1 MQRNPTRKRR
11 AASDDE
17 RFVTSLLD
25 WYVNRRRDLP
35 WRRSSDPYHIWLSEV
50 MLQQTRVETVLPY
63 FERFLA
69 RFPRLEILA
78 AASEDDVLA
87 LWSGLGYYRRAR
99 SLREGARIVVE
110 RHGGEFPRD
119 YREALDLPGI
129 GPYTA
134 AAILSIAYGI
144 PHPVVD
150 GNVERVVTR
159 MHRIADNPKKT
170 STRRQIETVLR
181 EWIPVDRPSD
191 FNQGMMELGATVCT
205 PTSPR
210 CEDCPVI
217 EHCAGHRER
226 DAPSYP
232 WMPARRKPVP
242 VELEV
247 GVLRDG
253 DRFLLERASGMSF
266 LEGLWLFPLVEK
278 APTGTDVA
286 DSLSKK
292 LGVAVRAGERLET
305 VRHSITYRRITI
317 HPRVLDA
324 DSVDLGGKSEFR
336 WALLDDLGR
345 DIPVSSICLKIAAL
359 IRDASS

>member
-1 MQRNPTRKRR
+1 MQRKPIRKQRT
-11 AASDDE
+11 ASDDE
-17 RFVTSLLD
+17 RLVTSLLD
-25 WYVNRRRDLP
+25 WYVDRRRDLP
-35 WRRSSDPYHIWLSEV
+35 WRRSPDPYRVWLSEV
-50 MLQQTRVETVLPY
+50 MLQQTRVETVIPY

-69 RFPRLEILA
+69 RFPRLADLA
-78 AASEDDVLA
+78 AANEDEVLT

-119 YREALDLPGI
+119 YSKALDIPGV

-159 MHRIADNPKKT
+159 MHRIADNPKKA
-170 STRRQIETVLR
+170 STRRQIERVLR
-181 EWIPVDRPSD
+181 EWIPTDRPSD

-205 PTSPR
+205 PTSPK
-210 CEDCPVI
+210 CDDCPVI
-217 EHCAGHRER
+217 DHCAGHRER
-226 DAPSYP
+226 DALSYP
-232 WMPARRKPVP
+232 RMPARRKTVP
-242 VELEV
+242 VDLEV
-247 GVLRDG
+247 GVLRNG
-253 DRFLLERASGMSF
+253 DRFLLERTSGMSF
-266 LEGLWLFPLVEK
+266 LEGLWLFPLVER
-278 APTGTDVA
+278 APTGVDVA
-286 DSLSKK
+286 GSLSKK
-292 LGVAVRAGERLET
+292 LGVAVRAGESLKT

-317 HPRVLDA
+317 HPRVLNA
-324 DSVDLGGKSEFR
+324 EAVDLSGKSEFR

-359 IRDASS
+359 IRDASE